1 MKFFL
6 SETTK
11 LQIEKV
17 KLRIVDDVDGD
28 NYNNNRYKFG
38 LKVCHEDK
46 CCEFDFKDFENGR
59 PGLPTIY
66 PKKFTNSTTE
76 MDASSINSQ
85 NGNSCQ
91 RLDLNAGSLLKVSR
105 PF

>member
-1 MKFFL
+1 M
-6 SETTK
+6 
-11 LQIEKV
+11 
-17 KLRIVDDVDGD
+17 DGVDGD
-28 NYNNNRYKFG
+28 NYNDNCYKFG

-46 CCEFDFKDFENGR
+46 CCEFDFKNAENGR
-59 PGLPTIY
+59 VIY

-91 RLDLNAGSLLKVSR
+91 RLDLNAASLLKVSIITI
-105 PF
+105 

>member
-1 MKFFL
+1 M
-6 SETTK
+6 
-11 LQIEKV
+11 
-17 KLRIVDDVDGD
+17 DGVDGD
-28 NYNNNRYKFG
+28 NYNDNRYKFG

-46 CCEFDFKDFENGR
+46 CCEFDFKNAENGR
-59 PGLPTIY
+59 VIY

-91 RLDLNAGSLLKVSR
+91 RLDLNAASLLKVSNITIR
-105 PF
+105 VIHKL

>member
-1 MKFFL
+1 M
-6 SETTK
+6 
-11 LQIEKV
+11 
-17 KLRIVDDVDGD
+17 DGVDGD
-28 NYNNNRYKFG
+28 NYNDNRYKFG

-46 CCEFDFKDFENGR
+46 CCEFDFKNAENGR
-59 PGLPTIY
+59 VIY

-91 RLDLNAGSLLKVSR
+91 RLDLNAASLLKVSNITIR
-105 PF
+105 VIHKLC